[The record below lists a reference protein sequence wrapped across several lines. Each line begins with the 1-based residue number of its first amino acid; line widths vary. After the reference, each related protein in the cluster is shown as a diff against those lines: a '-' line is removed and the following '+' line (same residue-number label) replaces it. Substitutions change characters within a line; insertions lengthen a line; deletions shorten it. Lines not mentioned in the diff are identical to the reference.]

1 MNIKKL
7 WLKFKQRV
15 LPASFTSDDM
25 IQYLKLCG
33 IRIGEGCRFYRPSS
47 MNIDVTSP
55 VLLEIGSYVKITSGV
70 VILAHDYSRSVIRRA
85 YGEVIGEARKTMI
98 GDNVFVGMN
107 AIILNGANIGNNVII
122 GAGSVVSGQIPDNSV
137 VAGNPAKVIMSLEEY
152 YKRRKSNYITEAKNY
167 IRMFI
172 DYNNREPVA
181 SEMRAFWPLFVERD
195 REELKRLNIRTK
207 LGGDNEEEV
216 IRDFLNTE
224 KVYLNLNELI
234 EEAKSESDQSS

>member
-1 MNIKKL
+1 MNIKKK

-15 LPASFTSDDM
+15 LPASFSSDDM
-25 IQYLKLCG
+25 IQYLMICG

-55 VLLEIGSYVKITSGV
+55 VLLEIGNYVKITSGV
-70 VILAHDYSRSVIRRA
+70 VILAHDYSRSVLRRA
-85 YGEVIGEARKTMI
+85 YGEVVGEARKTII
-98 GDNVFVGMN
+98 GDNVFIGMN

-137 VAGNPAKVIMSLEEY
+137 VAGNPAKVIMTLDDY
-152 YKRRKSNYITEAKNY
+152 YNRRKTNYINEAKNY
-167 IRMFI
+167 IRMFV
-172 DYNNREPVA
+172 DYYNRDPIP
-181 SEMRAFWPLFVERD
+181 SEMRAFWPLFVDRD

-216 IRDFLNTE
+216 IHDFLNTE
-224 KVYLNLNELI
+224 KVYSNLDELI
-234 EEAKSESDQSS
+234 NEAKTELN

>member
-1 MNIKKL
+1 
-7 WLKFKQRV
+7 
-15 LPASFTSDDM
+15 M

-55 VLLEIGSYVKITSGV
+55 VLLEIGNYVKITSGV

-85 YGEVIGEARKTMI
+85 YGEVIGEARKTII

-122 GAGSVVSGQIPDNSV
+122 GAGSVVSGHVPDNSV

-152 YKRRKSNYITEAKNY
+152 YNRRKSNYINEAKNY
-167 IRMFI
+167 ICMFI
-172 DYNNREPVA
+172 DFYKREPVP
-181 SEMRAFWPLFVERD
+181 SEMRAFWPLFMDRD
-195 REELKRLNIRTK
+195 REELKRMKIRTK
-207 LGGDNEEEV
+207 LGGDNEEDV
-216 IRDFLNTE
+216 IRDFLKTE
-224 KVYLNLNELI
+224 KIYIDLDELI
-234 EEAKSESDQSS
+234 KEAKAERNMSSRDFNCVE